1 MKRRLRN
8 FVIGQHLGQ
17 AIMLNVASLLVI
29 PEAIFV

>member
-8 FVIGQHLGQ
+8 SVIGQHVGQ

-29 PEAIFV
+29 PEVTLV